1 MTGFCDNCGEAFFKA
16 TSKFCSACGQQRVF
30 PTTEDVAIEGV
41 HLDAI
46 KELDGIEE
54 QANLVPFWNVPGYT
68 GTQPITLYL
77 RVYGKKPHGVD
88 KDVLWGKKFLKSFT
102 QYHRQHKKLYRNY
115 CIVREWFLPGS
126 NDFVD
131 KVLNTSSLRW
141 NKLLKKEIAKYC
153 EDKQKSGPKKDLI
166 KTLDFPN
173 EGLVLRWKT
182 SDIVRHVSTIK
193 KYRRSSKG
201 RKSKCLEDPSQIAS
215 TSTEIEVFVPEV
227 PIVISEVPVDAT
239 EVPIDTV
246 EVQVDVA
253 EVPTIALE
261 VPIHGAEVAVNRPRV
276 RQGKRPRIRKPSL
289 KVREEAS

>member
-30 PTTEDVAIEGV
+30 PTTEDVAIESV
-41 HLDAI
+41 HSDAFE
-46 KELDGIEE
+46 ELDGTEE

-77 RVYGKKPHGVD
+77 RVYGMKPHGVD

-141 NKLLKKEIAKYC
+141 NNLLKKEIAKYC

-173 EGLVLRWKT
+173 EGLVLRWTT
-182 SDIVRHVSTIK
+182 SDIVRYISTIK

-201 RKSKCLEDPSQIAS
+201 RKSKSLEDPSQIAS
-215 TSTEIEVFVPEV
+215 TSTEMEVFVPEV
-227 PIVISEVPVDAT
+227 PIVTSEVPVDAT
-239 EVPIDTV
+239 KVPVDTTEV
-246 EVQVDVA
+246 A
-253 EVPTIALE
+253 TIALE
-261 VPIHGAEVAVNRPRV
+261 VPVRAVEVAVNRPRV
-276 RQGKRPRIRKPSL
+276 RQRKRPRIRKPPL
-289 KVREEAS
+289 KVREETS